1 MSVTVSTPTQ
11 ICNSPLNASRAK
23 MLFSFPKGSKE
34 IYVKHSDCTKA
45 FYDLPEVRATRTAG
59 FGYGTKYDFT
69 KSVVSNPSPN
79 AYEIKSAFGEPQ
91 KKKGYSFGLSREAMA
106 VTGGQFVGEKK
117 SPGPGAYDVRESGK
131 TKISYSFRPR
141 TTVEALVSPK
151 YVPGPGTYPIPET
164 INERGNYH
172 NSKFGNSRATLFSP
186 PHSKRFYE
194 LKAGYPGP
202 GTYTNPPSIKEN
214 GSYFVSKFQ
223 SSMCRTFSHGMR
235 GKDNSVPTFKA
246 TPGPGSYKI
255 PSEFGHY
262 ESAKA
267 NKTTTS

>member
-1 MSVTVSTPTQ
+1 MSLTISTPTQ
-11 ICNSPLNASRAK
+11 ICNSPLNISKAK
-23 MLFSFPKGSKE
+23 MLYTFSKGSKE
-34 IYVKHSDCTKA
+34 IYVKQSECNKA
-45 FYDLPEVRATRTAG
+45 FYDLPEVRASRTAA

-69 KSVVSNPSPN
+69 KSAVANPSPN
-79 AYEIKSAFGEPQ
+79 AYELKSTFEPQ
-91 KKKGYSFGLSREAMA
+91 KKKGFSFGLSREVMA
-106 VTGGQFVGEKK
+106 VTGGQYVGEKK
-117 SPGPGAYDVRESGK
+117 SPGPGAYDVRESNK

-164 INERGNYH
+164 INDRGNYH

-186 PHSKRFYE
+186 PHSKRFYD
-194 LKAGYPGP
+194 LKPGYPGP
-202 GTYTNPPSIKEN
+202 GTYTGPQTIKED
-214 GSYFVSKFQ
+214 GSYFVSKFK

-235 GKDNSVPTFKA
+235 GESSNPTFKA

-262 ESAKA
+262 ESSKA
-267 NKTTTS
+267 NKTTSS